1 MICAAMGD
9 EKWTDKMDRIGH
21 AMWELLQV
29 HSEVGHIRTEVYLGA
44 EDDPQIL
51 SSDVAGGVLWVDEVA
66 GDNRQVVL
74 PDGQPARKA
83 S

>member
-44 EDDPQIL
+44 RGR
-51 SSDVAGGVLWVDEVA
+51 SSDT
-66 GDNRQVVL
+66 Q
-74 PDGQPARKA
+74 
-83 S
+83 